1 MKATKKIALFLAVL
15 TIMAVLAMPL
25 TASAVDIERTA
36 SRQEL
41 ATLTLLVEAAN
52 LTIEGLVKVAQFT
65 PYNDVAYLLYAV
77 DCVVAP
83 VFAYG
88 EKIGVEVICEYTEYV
103 IDGQTVLIDP
113 LRVINP
119 PPPKGDTNTRN

>member
-1 MKATKKIALFLAVL
+1 MKATKKIALILAVF

-25 TASAVDIERTA
+25 SASAAGNVHTA
-36 SRQEL
+36 TTQEL
-41 ATLTLLVEAAN
+41 VTLCVMVEAAN
-52 LTIEGLVKVAQFT
+52 LTIEGLVKAAQYT
-65 PYNDVAYLLYAV
+65 PYNDVALMLLAV

-88 EKIGVEVICEYTEYV
+88 EKIGVEVVCEYTEYE
-103 IDGQTVLIDP
+103 IDGQVVLVDP

-119 PPPKGDTNTRN
+119 PPKGDSTETKK

>member
-25 TASAVDIERTA
+25 TASAANVERTA
-36 SRQEL
+36 TVKEI
-41 ATLTLLVEAAN
+41 ATLTMMVEAAN
-52 LTIEGLVKVAQFT
+52 LTIKGLVKVAQLT
-65 PYNDVAYLLYAV
+65 PYNDVPYLLHAV
-77 DCVVAP
+77 DCIVAP

-88 EKIGVEVICEYTEYV
+88 EEIGVEVICEYTEYV

-119 PPPKGDTNTRN
+119 PPPKGDPNTKN

>member
-25 TASAVDIERTA
+25 SVSAADVQRTA
-36 SRQEL
+36 TQKEIN
-41 ATLTLLVEAAN
+41 TLTAMVEAAN

-65 PYNDVAYLLYAV
+65 PYNDVAYLLFAV

-119 PPPKGDTNTRN
+119 PPPKGDPNTRN